1 MSEIDLFASAGDGL
15 DPSHFGI
22 ADDGRAYV
30 VAGPFAKAMG
40 YAQTKN
46 ALDQLAAEEKGF
58 AVAETPG
65 GSQRV
70 AVIYEDGIW
79 ELIFRSTL
87 PSAKTLKS
95 RVKVILRQLRE
106 TGLVDTRQT
115 SALPSV
121 RQLAQMVLD
130 AEDRADAANQRAD
143 QLEPAAASWEQ
154 LSEATGDYSVREAA
168 LILNRDPAISTG
180 QKRLFA
186 YLRDAGWIGT
196 GGLPYQSQI
205 ETGRLAVRAG
215 SYENKA
221 TSETVTT
228 RQARVTVKGLHELHK
243 RLGGAGPLLLSA

>member
-22 ADDGRAYV
+22 AEDGRAYV
-30 VAGPFAKAMG
+30 VAGPFAKAMN
-40 YAQTKN
+40 YSSTQK
-46 ALDQLAAEEKGF
+46 ALQVVEDDEQGDLDI
-58 AVAETPG
+58 ETCSTSG
-65 GSQRV
+65 VKQVRRMK
-70 AVIYEDGIW
+70 VIYEDGIW

-95 RVKVILRQLRE
+95 RVKAILRELRE
-106 TGLVDTRQT
+106 TGVVDTRQEKT
-115 SALPSV
+115 QLEWAREHVAALE
-121 RQLAQMVLD
+121 RI
-130 AEDRADAANQRAD
+130 E
-143 QLEPAAASWEQ
+143 QLEPAAASWAQ
-154 LSEATGDYSVREAA
+154 LSEASGDYSVREAA

-186 YLRDAGWIGT
+186 YLRQIGWLGT
-196 GGLPYQSQI
+196 GGLPYQAQI
-205 ETGRLAVRAG
+205 ETQRLAVRAG

-221 TSETVTT
+221 TNETVTT